1 MAYEPVVSR
10 RSLLKAGLAASTVSP
25 LLSGFCNCGLGRAH
39 AQGQA
44 QGYVS
49 TPVTTLDHAVV
60 PGEYL
65 TKGKRYRKLAT
76 DNPLPMIV
84 REDLAGAKPDR
95 DTRRSALAAF
105 VHLTDLH
112 IIDAASPSHAAFMRQ
127 FGGLNGI
134 IDGAPLS
141 NAWRPH
147 DTLTLQV
154 LDAMVRRINTVQK
167 GPVSGRNFD
176 FAIST
181 GDNADTRATHEL
193 QAVITT
199 LNGGITAMSAADAPY
214 VGIQDNAVVSQQ
226 TYDAYWHPEPS
237 PAGQADDR
245 WKRAYGYPVI
255 EGFLNAINRPVVT
268 AGLDMP
274 WYTGF
279 GNHDELDFGVFSSG
293 NVTAFTAAIGVGGRA
308 PVSLPQG
315 MSASDFIGELVQGD
329 GDIVERMIASLPS
342 RVVQPSAARKPFT
355 KSEFIK
361 MHLDN
366 HGRHGPHG
374 HGFSEAN
381 LGKENAYY
389 RFRMAE
395 GMTGIMLDTTN
406 PHGGPDGSLDIAQ
419 AQWLEEQLRSVSSSY
434 RSTEGARV
442 FTKNKDELVTIFSHH
457 NSITF
462 DNFKGI
468 TPAEQ
473 GVTRLGADAF
483 LALLARYPNVILWVN
498 GHTHCNRIWSHFDPL
513 DDGHGIWEINTA
525 AHIDYPQQSRTIEIV
540 DNTDGTLS
548 IFAVVIDHSSP
559 EAIIRNG
566 PQSQASLAALSL
578 ELAMND
584 PALDRAFRL
593 GAPEDQ
599 NVELIINKPFA

>member
-1 MAYEPVVSR
+1 MKYEPIVSR
-10 RSLLKAGLAASTVSP
+10 RSFLKAGLAASTVSP
-25 LLSGFCNCGLGRAH
+25 LAMGICNCGVGRAN
-39 AQGQA
+39 AQDYA
-44 QGYVS
+44 A
-49 TPVTTLDHAVV
+49 TAVTTLDQTLV
-60 PGEYL
+60 PGDYL
-65 TKGKRYRKLAT
+65 TKGKRYRKLTA
-76 DNPLPMIV
+76 DNPLPILV
-84 REDLAGAKPDR
+84 REDLAGAKPQRDR
-95 DTRRSALAAF
+95 RRSSIAAF

-127 FGGLNGI
+127 FGGLNGV

-154 LDAMVRRINTVQK
+154 LDAMVRRVNAVQK
-167 GPVSGRNFD
+167 GPVSGRPFD

-181 GDNADTRATHEL
+181 GDNADTRAMHEL
-193 QAVITT
+193 QAVVTT
-199 LNGGITAMSAADAPY
+199 LNGGVTSMSAADAPY

-237 PAGQADDR
+237 PGAQADDL
-245 WKRAYGYPVI
+245 WKRAYGYPVV
-255 EGFLNAINRPVVT
+255 EGFLSAINRPVV
-268 AGLDMP
+268 AQGLDMP

-293 NVTAFTAAIGVGGRA
+293 NVNAFTAAIGVGNRA
-308 PVSLPQG
+308 PVSLPRG

-329 GDIVERMIASLPS
+329 GDIVEQMIASLPA
-342 RVVQPSAARKPFT
+342 RIVKAAPTRRPFT
-355 KSEFIK
+355 KTEFIK
-361 MHLDN
+361 HHLDSI
-366 HGRHGPHG
+366 GRHGPRG
-374 HGFSEAN
+374 HGFSEDN
-381 LGKENAYY
+381 LTKQNAYY

-395 GMTGIMLDTTN
+395 RMTGIMLDTTN
-406 PHGGPDGSLDIAQ
+406 PQGGPDGSLDINQ
-419 AQWLEEQLRSVSSSY
+419 AQWLEVQLRSVSSSY
-434 RSTEGARV
+434 LTEDGTRVSTGN
-442 FTKNKDELVTIFSHH
+442 TDELVAIFSHH

-462 DNFKGI
+462 DNFKGLS
-468 TPAEQ
+468 PAEH
-473 GVTRLGADAF
+473 GVTRLGSDAF

-498 GHTHCNRIWSHFDPL
+498 GHTHCNRIWSHFDPHN
-513 DDGHGIWEINTA
+513 DGHGIWEINTA

-540 DNTDGTLS
+540 DNADGTLS

-559 EAIIRNG
+559 DSILRGG
-566 PQSQASLAALSL
+566 PQTQASLAALSL

-599 NVELIINKPFA
+599 NVELLINKPFDE

>member
-1 MAYEPVVSR
+1 MTDEPIVSR

-39 AQGQA
+39 AQG
-44 QGYVS
+44 YIS

-65 TKGKRYRKLAT
+65 TKGKRYRKLTT
-76 DNPLPMIV
+76 DNPLPIIV
-84 REDLAGAKPDR
+84 REDLAGAKPQR
-95 DTRRSALAAF
+95 DTRRTAVAAF

-127 FGGLNGI
+127 FGGLNGV

-154 LDAMVRRINTVQK
+154 LDAMVRRINIVQK
-167 GPVSGRNFD
+167 GPVSGRTFD

-214 VGIQDNAVVSQQ
+214 VGIQDNAVVSQE

-237 PAGQADDR
+237 PGGQADDL
-245 WKRAYGYPVI
+245 WKRAYGYPVV
-255 EGFLNAINRPVVT
+255 EGFLSAINRPVVT
-268 AGLDMP
+268 QGLNMP

-293 NVTAFTAAIGVGGRA
+293 NVNAFTAAIGVGSRA
-308 PVSLPQG
+308 PVSLPRG

-329 GDIVERMIASLPS
+329 GDIVEQMIASLPA
-342 RVVQPSAARKPFT
+342 RIVKAAPARRPFT

-361 MHLDN
+361 LHIDSA
-366 HGRHGPHG
+366 GPQGPHG
-374 HGFSEAN
+374 HGFSDDN
-381 LGKENAYY
+381 LTTQNAYY

-406 PHGGPDGSLDIAQ
+406 PQGGPDGSLDIRQ
-419 AQWLEEQLRSVSSSY
+419 AQWLEVQLRSVSSRY
-434 RSTEGARV
+434 RTADGTQVSTR
-442 FTKNKDELVTIFSHH
+442 NKDELVTIFSHH

-468 TPAEQ
+468 PPAEH
-473 GVTRLGADAF
+473 GVTRLGSDAF

-498 GHTHCNRIWSHFDPL
+498 GHTHCNRIWGHFDPRNE
-513 DDGHGIWEINTA
+513 GHGIWEINTA
-525 AHIDYPQQSRTIEIV
+525 AHIDYPQQSRTVEIV
-540 DNTDGTLS
+540 DNADGTLS
-548 IFAVVIDHSSP
+548 IFAIVIDHSSP
-559 EAIIRNG
+559 DAIIRDG
-566 PQSQASLAALSL
+566 PQTQASLAALSL

-593 GAPEDQ
+593 GTPEDL
-599 NVELIINKPFA
+599 NVELIINKPFD

>member
-1 MAYEPVVSR
+1 MKFEPMVSR
-10 RSLLKAGLAASTVSP
+10 RRFLKAGLAASTATP
-25 LLSGFCNCGLGRAH
+25 LLSGICNCGLSH
-39 AQGQA
+39 ANA
-44 QGYVS
+44 QGYLA
-49 TPVTTLDHAVV
+49 TAVTTLDHAVV

-65 TKGKRYRKLAT
+65 TKGKRYRKLAA
-76 DNPLPMIV
+76 DNPLPIVV
-84 REDLAGAKPDR
+84 REDLAAAKPQR
-95 DTRRSALAAF
+95 DGRRTSIAAF

-127 FGGLNGI
+127 FGGINGV

-154 LDAMVRRINTVQK
+154 LDAMVRRVNAVQK
-167 GPVSGRNFD
+167 GPVSGRPFD
-176 FAIST
+176 FAIFT

-193 QAVITT
+193 QAVVTA
-199 LNGGITAMSAADAPY
+199 LNGGLTSMSATDAPY
-214 VGIQDNAVVSQQ
+214 VGIRDNAVVSKE

-237 PAGQADDR
+237 PGALADDL

-255 EGFLNAINRPVVT
+255 EGFLEAINRPVVT
-268 AGLDMP
+268 QGLNMP

-293 NVTAFTAAIGVGGRA
+293 NVNAFTAAIGVGDRA
-308 PVSLPQG
+308 PVSLPKG

-329 GDIVERMIASLPS
+329 GQIVERMIASLPS
-342 RVVQPSAARKPFT
+342 RIVKAAPTRRPFT
-355 KSEFIK
+355 KSEFIQL
-361 MHLDN
+361 HLESI
-366 HGRHGPHG
+366 GPHGPHG
-374 HGFSEAN
+374 HGFSEDN
-381 LGKENAYY
+381 LNNENAYY
-389 RFRMAE
+389 RFKMAE
-395 GMTGIMLDTTN
+395 RMTGIMLDTTN
-406 PHGGPDGSLDIAQ
+406 PQGGPDGSLDSNQ
-419 AQWLEEQLRSVSSSY
+419 AQWLEAQLRSVCSRY
-434 RSTEGARV
+434 YTQDGTLV
-442 FTKNKDELVTIFSHH
+442 YTGNKDELVTIFSHH

-468 TPAEQ
+468 APADQ
-473 GVTRLGADAF
+473 GVARLGADAF

-498 GHTHCNRIWSHFDPL
+498 GHTHCNRIWSHFDPR
-513 DDGHGIWEINTA
+513 DEGHGIWEINTA

-540 DNTDGTLS
+540 DNADGTLS

-559 EAIIRNG
+559 EAIIRHG
-566 PQSQASLAALSL
+566 AQTQASLAALSL

-584 PALDRAFRL
+584 PALDRGFRM

-599 NVELIINKPFA
+599 NVELIINKPFN